1 MWKDYKEFIS
11 RRNVLYLAIGV
22 VVGAAFSKII
32 TTLVEG
38 IIMPPFGWMTSGI
51 DFKDKFY
58 DLSGKYNGV
67 TDSKVIEEAVKSGAP
82 LIRYGQF
89 INDVIVFLIIG
100 FVIFLIARSATRYF
114 KFLEANP
121 VPTPTEIL
129 LTEIRDLVK
138 NRETLSTD
146 EHR

>member
-11 RRNVLYLAIGV
+11 RRNVLDLAIGV

-58 DLSGKYNGV
+58 DLSGKLQRCKRPAS
-67 TDSKVIEEAVKSGAP
+67 D
-82 LIRYGQF
+82 
-89 INDVIVFLIIG
+89 
-100 FVIFLIARSATRYF
+100 
-114 KFLEANP
+114 
-121 VPTPTEIL
+121 
-129 LTEIRDLVK
+129 
-138 NRETLSTD
+138 
-146 EHR
+146 

>member
-11 RRNVLYLAIGV
+11 RGNVLDLAIGIV
-22 VVGAAFSKII
+22 IGAAFSKIV

-38 IIMPPFGWMTSGI
+38 IIMPPIGWLTSGI

-67 TDSKVIEEAVKSGAP
+67 SDPKVIEEAIKGGAP
-82 LIRYGQF
+82 LVRYGQF

-100 FVIFLIARSATRYF
+100 FIIFLIARSATKYF
-114 KFLEANP
+114 KFLEAEAK
-121 VPTPTEIL
+121 PTPTEIL
-129 LTEIRDLVK
+129 LAEIRDVLK
-138 NRETLSTD
+138 NK
-146 EHR
+146 

>member
-11 RRNVLYLAIGV
+11 RRNVLDLAIGV
-22 VVGAAFSKII
+22 VIGAAFSKIV

-38 IIMPPFGWMTSGI
+38 IIMPPIGWLTSGI

-67 TDSKVIEEAVKSGAP
+67 TDPKVIEEAIKGGAP

-89 INDVIVFLIIG
+89 INDVIIFLIIG
-100 FVIFLIARSATRYF
+100 FIIFLIARSATKYL
-114 KFLEANP
+114 KFLEAEAK
-121 VPTPTEIL
+121 PTPTEIL
-129 LTEIRDLVK
+129 LAEIRDILK
-138 NRETLSTD
+138 NK
-146 EHR
+146 

>member
-1 MWKDYKEFIS
+1 MLD
-11 RRNVLYLAIGV
+11 LAIGV
-22 VVGAAFSKII
+22 VIGAAFSKII

-38 IIMPPFGWMTSGI
+38 IIMPPFGWLTSGI

-67 TDSKVIEEAVKSGAP
+67 SDPKVIEEAIKGGAP
-82 LIRYGQF
+82 LVRYGQF

-100 FVIFLIARSATRYF
+100 FIIFLIARWATKYL

-121 VPTPTEIL
+121 IPTQTEIL
-129 LTEIRDLVK
+129 LAEIRDLLK
-138 NRETLSTD
+138 NKEISTAV
-146 EHR
+146 ERGKTQI

>member
-11 RRNVLYLAIGV
+11 RRNVLDLAIGV
-22 VVGAAFSKII
+22 VIGASFSKIV

-38 IIMPPFGWMTSGI
+38 IIMPPIGWLTSGI

-67 TDSKVIEEAVKSGAP
+67 SDPKVIEEAIKGGAP
-82 LIRYGQF
+82 LVRYGQF

-100 FVIFLIARSATRYF
+100 FIIFLVARWATKYF
-114 KFLEANP
+114 KFLEANTA
-121 VPTPTEIL
+121 PTQTEIL
-129 LTEIRDLVK
+129 LAEIRDLLK
-138 NRETLSTD
+138 TKTF
-146 EHR
+146 